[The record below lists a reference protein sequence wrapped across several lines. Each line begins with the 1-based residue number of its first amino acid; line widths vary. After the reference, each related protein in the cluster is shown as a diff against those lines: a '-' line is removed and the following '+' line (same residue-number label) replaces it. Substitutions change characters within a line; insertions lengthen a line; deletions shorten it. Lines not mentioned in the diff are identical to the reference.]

1 MSRNLPAILLNPNKF
16 DYSLNDLE
24 IGYLREARQALIKKK
39 YNLVLN
45 SLWRA
50 VNNNLKRRI
59 EQYGINEFLD
69 NLDDS
74 EKNIYFKNSYSISQK
89 FSLLNNLVVIKNS
102 LKLKIIS
109 EKTYTVLNFFY
120 WLNKNNSNE
129 PITFLDVTSVSSL
142 LEQNL
147 FKLQIDFKD
156 VSYQEKQTTL
166 KNNSNQINN
175 HAIIENNLKRRK
187 DDYFSTQNSSKRIR
201 KEELLLM
208 QSNHQRKRRKDDIE
222 KEEFQSFLLKRKD
235 DLINKHQI
243 HRRRKDDFLHSPN
256 TKPQR
261 RKDDIENNPT
271 PQVPRRRRK
280 DD

>member
-16 DYSLNDLE
+16 DYSLNELE
-24 IGYLREARQALIKKK
+24 IGHLRDARQALIKKN

-45 SLWRA
+45 SLWKA

-59 EQYGINEFLD
+59 EKYGINEFLD
-69 NLDDS
+69 NLDNS

-89 FSLLNNLVVIKNS
+89 FSLLNNLVIIKNS
-102 LKLKIIS
+102 FKLKIIS
-109 EKTYTVLNFFY
+109 ERTYLVLNFFY
-120 WLNKNNSNE
+120 WLSKNNSNE
-129 PITFLDVTSVSSL
+129 KITFLDITSVSSL

-147 FKLQIDFKD
+147 FKVQIDFKD
-156 VSYQEKQTTL
+156 VNYQEKQPTH
-166 KNNSNQINN
+166 KSNSNQINN

-187 DDYFSTQNSSKRIR
+187 DDYSSTQNSSKKIR
-201 KEELLLM
+201 KEELLLI

-222 KEEFQSFLLKRKD
+222 KEEFQSFLLRRKD
-235 DLINKHQI
+235 DPINKHQM

-271 PQVPRRRRK
+271 LQVPRKRRK